1 MSHVTT
7 FGRRRWPTALFLAL
21 AALAIGSV
29 VGVAR
34 NGQAASMTVPV
45 NTAPPVIT
53 GELKVG
59 STLTTTNGTWT
70 GNPTPTFTYVWQRCD
85 ENGGSC
91 AAISG
96 ATATTY
102 VLKNA
107 DGGST
112 LRSVVRGTNSD
123 GTDTGTSVPTG
134 VVGTTAPPAA
144 TGCPSGTGTV
154 PIADLSPPARL
165 QIDQQT
171 TAPSLITGTTNQIVL
186 HARVT
191 ACSGRPV
198 EGALVEV
205 QVTPYNQFAG
215 AAGTTVADGTV
226 NITLNRQRAFPA
238 SAKQQLLVMF
248 VKARKSGEDPLA
260 GISNGRLVSFP
271 VSLG

>member
-1 MSHVTT
+1 MTRMTT
-7 FGRRRWPTALFLAL
+7 FGRRRWPAALFLAL

-45 NTAPPVIT
+45 NTVPPVIS

-59 STLTTTNGTWT
+59 STLTTTNGTFT
-70 GNPTPTFTYVWQRCD
+70 GSPAPTFTYVWQRCD
-85 ENGGSC
+85 ENGASC

-96 ATATTY
+96 ATANTY

-112 LRSVVRGTNSD
+112 LRSVVKATNTD
-123 GTDTGTSVPTG
+123 GFDTSTSVPTA
-134 VVGTTAPPAA
+134 VVGTVAA
-144 TGCPSGTGTV
+144 TGCPSGTGAV
-154 PIADLSPPARL
+154 KIADLAPPARL

>member
-1 MSHVTT
+1 MTRITSYNS
-7 FGRRRWPTALFLAL
+7 RRPWQPLLLLVL
-21 AALAIGSV
+21 AAVGIGV
-29 VGVAR
+29 AFGVAR
-34 NGQAASMTVPV
+34 TGEAASQTVPN

-59 STLTTTNGTWT
+59 STLTTSNGTWT
-70 GNPTPTFTYVWQRCD
+70 GTPAPTFTYVWQRCD

-96 ATATTY
+96 ATANTY

-107 DGGST
+107 DAGST
-112 LRSVVRGTNSD
+112 LRSVVRGTNTD
-123 GTDTGTSVPTG
+123 GNDSSTSVPTG
-134 VVGTTAPPAA
+134 VVGGAPASN
-144 TGCPSGTGTV
+144 GCPTGTGGIQ
-154 PIADLSPPARL
+154 IADLSPPARL

-171 TAPSLITGTTNQIVL
+171 TAPSLITGSTNQIIL
-186 HARVT
+186 HARIT

-198 EGALVEV
+198 QGALVEV

-215 AAGTTVADGTV
+215 QQGTTGADGTV
-226 NITLNRQRAFPA
+226 NVTLTRQAAFPA

-248 VKARKSGEDPLA
+248 VKARKNGEDPLG

>member
-1 MSHVTT
+1 MSRITSSA
-7 FGRRRWPTALFLAL
+7 RRRPWQPLLLLAI
-21 AALAIGSV
+21 AALG
-29 VGVAR
+29 VGVAFGVAR
-34 NGQAASMTVPV
+34 TGEAASQTVPN
-45 NTAPPVIT
+45 NTVPPVIT

-59 STLTTTNGTWT
+59 STLTTSNGTWT
-70 GNPTPTFTYVWQRCD
+70 GTPAPTFTYVWQRCD

-96 ATATTY
+96 ANENKY

-107 DGGST
+107 DAGST
-112 LRSVVRGTNSD
+112 LRSVVTATNND
-123 GTDTGTSVPTG
+123 GKDTSTSVPTG
-134 VVGTTAPPAA
+134 VVGGAPASN
-144 TGCPSGTGTV
+144 GCPSGSGGV
-154 PIADLSPPARL
+154 KIADLSPPARL
-165 QIDQQT
+165 QIDQQA
-171 TAPSLITGTTNQIVL
+171 TAPSLITGSTNQIVL

-215 AAGTTVADGTV
+215 QQGTTIADGTV

-238 SAKQQLLVMF
+238 SPKQQLLVMF
-248 VKARKSGEDPLA
+248 VKARKSGEDPLG